1 MFQSLVDQVSGSPW
15 TYAFLFAVA
24 AVDVVFPLV
33 PSEASVIT
41 AGVLAASGDL
51 VLPLVILAAAAG
63 AWIGDTTSY
72 VVGRTLGTRAVRRF
86 FAGEKARGRLAWAE
100 RLLRTRGPYLIV
112 VSRFIPGGRTATT
125 FTAGLVEYPWRSRF
139 LPFSV
144 LAALIWGSYA
154 GLIGYLGGSIFEEQ
168 PLYGLLL
175 AFGIAAAITVAV
187 EGYRR
192 VFHPA

>member
-1 MFQSLVDQVSGSPW
+1 MFESLFDYVSGSPW

-24 AVDVVFPLV
+24 ALDVVFPVV

-51 VLPLVILAAAAG
+51 IIVLVIAAAAAG
-63 AWIGDTTSY
+63 AWLGDNGSY
-72 VVGRTLGTRAVRRF
+72 LIGRTLGNRAARRF
-86 FAGEKARGRLAWAE
+86 FRGEKAQRRLQWAE
-100 RLLRTRGPYLIV
+100 RLLRTRGAYLIV

-125 FTAGLVEYPWRSRF
+125 FTAGLVRYPWPQRF
-139 LPFSV
+139 LPLTI
-144 LAALIWGSYA
+144 LAALIWASYA
-154 GLIGYLGGSIFEEQ
+154 AVIGYFGGTVFEEK

-175 AFGIAAAITVAV
+175 AFGIAVAITVVV

-192 VFHPA
+192 LRHA